1 MTFSLPR
8 SGLMSS
14 IIPLKLTNGPSITR
28 TLSPFWKTDLGFGF
42 SAPSSIWCRIAST
55 SSRGSGDG
63 RVPEP
68 TKPVTFGVDFTRCQE
83 SSVISISTST

>member
-42 SAPSSIWCRIAST
+42 SAPSSIWWRIAST

-68 TKPVTFGVDFTRCQE
+68 TNPVTFGVDFTRCQE